1 MLIYIS
7 RERCDIIHN
16 QRGEFKVDQ
25 QQIMDIL
32 TKILESQDEL
42 RGNQEAI
49 NKKLEKI
56 ELLFENDKKVNALN
70 DIHEDQK
77 ELSEIVIAVRKKSK
91 HLN

>member
-1 MLIYIS
+1 MFIYIS

-56 ELLFENDKKVNALN
+56 ELLIESDKKINALN
-70 DIHEDQK
+70 DIHEGQK
-77 ELSEIVIAVRKKSK
+77 ELSEIAIAVRKKSK